1 MMRNPKDYTRESK
14 SETRDGI
21 LKVVRKGKGAGR
33 PMQPIKH
40 SSRAKLNQERDC
52 KLRMV
57 LKDLEDMKEK
67 I

>member
-14 SETRDGI
+14 SETRDAI

-40 SSRAKLNQERDC
+40 SSRGKLNRERDE
-52 KLRMV
+52 KLATV